1 MKKFFL
7 RIVLAMLCL
16 TLCCG
21 SALGEAAT
29 ELVLVN
35 GGTYLIGSPEDEPW
49 RSADETL
56 HEVTLDSFSI
66 GAREVTQAEYEA
78 LMGMN
83 PSTFIGAENSVEG
96 VTWLDAIAYCN
107 AKSASEGLT
116 PAYVIDGQNVTWN
129 RAADG
134 YRLPTEAEWEVAC
147 RAGTTTP
154 FNTQTSISVDE
165 ANYWGHYPYLIEE
178 NYFSQENLETKPG
191 IYREETLPVGS
202 FAPNALG
209 LYDMHGNVGEWVW
222 DRYGAYDLENTTDP
236 VGASEG
242 TRRVYRGGAWNDF
255 AKNLRS
261 AYRAAMQPDLS
272 SATVGIR
279 LARNAAAMTGVV
291 ASTDAASDAQES
303 GRVLI
308 AYFSWGGNTRGIAE
322 EIQRQTGFD
331 LFEITL
337 VTPYSDDYETVL
349 DQAQADQNVQARPE
363 LAERVENMAQYDTI
377 LLGYPNWWASIPMP
391 VASFLESYDFSG
403 KTILPFCS
411 HGGGRFGQSLTAI
424 AKLAPNATLMEG
436 LAIEYSGGGDRNDR
450 ITQWLHAS
458 GISTK

>member
-1 MKKFFL
+1 MKKSL
-7 RIVLAMLCL
+7 LWIMLA
-16 TLCCG
+16 TLCIMVGCG
-21 SALGEAAT
+21 SALGESMT
-29 ELVLVN
+29 DMVLVD
-35 GGTYLIGSPEDEPW
+35 GGTYTIGSPEDEPW
-49 RSADETL
+49 RGADETL
-56 HEVTLDSFSI
+56 HEVTLNGFFI
-66 GAREVTQAEYEA
+66 GAHEVTQVEYEA
-78 LMGMN
+78 LMGTN
-83 PSTFIGAENSVEG
+83 PSTFIGLDNPVEG

-116 PAYVIDGQNVTWN
+116 PAYVIDGQSVSWN

-134 YRLPTEAEWEVAC
+134 YRLPTEAEWEAAC
-147 RAGTTTP
+147 RSGTATP

-209 LYDMHGNVGEWVW
+209 LYDMHGNVGEWAW
-222 DRYGAYDLENTTDP
+222 DRYGAYDLENTDDP

-242 TRRVYRGGAWNDF
+242 ARRVVRGGAWNDF

-272 SATVGIR
+272 SAMVGFR
-279 LARNAAAMTGVV
+279 LARNAAIMEGVV
-291 ASTDAASDAQES
+291 TSAGTAADSQES
-303 GRVLI
+303 SRVLI

-331 LFEITL
+331 LFEIDCAM
-337 VTPYSDDYETVL
+337 PYSDDYETVL

-363 LAERVENMAQYDTI
+363 LATHVENMALYDSI
-377 LLGYPNWWASIPMP
+377 ILGYPNWWASIPMP
-391 VASFLESYDFSG
+391 IASFLESYDFSG

-436 LAIEYSGGGDRNDR
+436 LAIEYSGGSNRNDD
-450 ITQWLHAS
+450 ITTWLHDS
-458 GISTK
+458 GIPTN